1 LNAFW
6 KAIEGTKYTIHLSS
20 NPIEFL
26 HTTTMS
32 QVKPGYDGSP
42 NGIDIA
48 SFPTAQKLAK
58 RSLEFL
64 QEIKDL

>member
-1 LNAFW
+1 
-6 KAIEGTKYTIHLSS
+6 
-20 NPIEFL
+20 
-26 HTTTMS
+26 MS

-42 NGIDIA
+42 DGIDMA